1 MYIRSPT
8 TAGPIRRQRSI
19 VPRFA
24 LLTIAVFGT
33 GGLLAAGLILMSQ
46 GTFPAVPI
54 YFPRGFVFSTLLLIA
69 GSVTLQRAVSYVR
82 VEKQRSFRRCLVLAL
97 GTAVL
102 FLAVQGEGLWA
113 LVASHA
119 RMNETADAVTF
130 ISVLATLHG
139 MHFTLA
145 ILFLEYILVRAW
157 DDAYDHEYY
166 WGVSACAVF
175 WHFLAIVW
183 GGILG
188 VFGIAWMTYL
198 G

>member
-1 MYIRSPT
+1 MYIRSPI

-24 LLTIAVFGT
+24 LLTIAVFGM
-33 GGLLAAGLILMSQ
+33 GGLLAAGLILLSR
-46 GTFPAVPI
+46 GAFPAVPI
-54 YFPRGFVFSTLLLIA
+54 YFPRGFVCSTLLLIA
-69 GSVTLQRAVSYVR
+69 GSLTLQRAVAYVR
-82 VEKQRSFRRCLVLAL
+82 IERQRPFRRCLLLAL
-97 GTAVL
+97 GMAVL
-102 FLAVQGEGLWA
+102 FLGTQGEGLWA
-113 LVASHA
+113 LVVSHA
-119 RMNETADAVTF
+119 RLEETADAVTF

-145 ILFLEYILVRAW
+145 ILFLEYVLVRAW

-188 VFGIAWMTYL
+188 VFGVAWLTYL